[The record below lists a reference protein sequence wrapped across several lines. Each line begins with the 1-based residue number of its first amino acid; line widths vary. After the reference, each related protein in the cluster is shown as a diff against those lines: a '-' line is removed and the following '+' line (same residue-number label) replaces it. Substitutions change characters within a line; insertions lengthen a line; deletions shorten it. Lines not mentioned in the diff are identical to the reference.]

1 MMGGHTFGMM
11 GMMGF
16 GWIINLL
23 FKGLVVYFSVKLA
36 LRGKDKLD

>member
-1 MMGGHTFGMM
+1 MMGGHGFGMM

-23 FKGLVVYFSVKLA
+23 LTGLVVYFAVKLA
-36 LRGKDKLD
+36 LRSHSKE